1 MGVKDDRS
9 HAKITGGVPHAFYP
23 FKEVGSGCSSILS
36 KPLLTQYN
44 IFTQKKTQ
52 YNIVQS
58 IHYTRGDHLIQHDSI
73 IKRAQI

>member
-44 IFTQKKTQ
+44 IFTKKKTQ